1 MLASVIL
8 TRSLRKTAGEALRLG
23 ANPFGEPTKAEL
35 ERGAV
40 GNLVLPAAKGRDP
53 GAASFSDRW
62 NIKPS
67 LSAAKPAVDPRAAE
81 TGRMQ
86 DFARKLLAQTLKSK
100 YAPEAKDLFSG
111 KATDVAVDDDELKP
125 SDKKITPNLPS
136 DGTFGDFGR
145 GGAVSRTEGARAT
158 AKKDGGPLGDD
169 ERGGAV
175 SRTEGARATAKG
187 DRESFGDE
195 GQGGAVSPLDSAR
208 ATAKKDGTF
217 GDFDNNRGG
226 AVSRTE
232 GARATAKR
240 DAGPLGDAGHG
251 GAVAQQNMLE
261 RYWDRLKGGDAGT
274 VAATGGAALLAALLT
289 HNLLKKRSKR

>member
-8 TRSLRKTAGEALRLG
+8 TRSLRKTAGEALSLG
-23 ANPFGEPTKAEL
+23 GNPFGEPTKAEL
-35 ERGAV
+35 EREAV
-40 GNLVLPAAKGRDP
+40 GNLALPAAKGRDP
-53 GAASFSDRW
+53 GAASFFDRW

-86 DFARKLLAQTLKSK
+86 DFARKLLTQTLQSK

-111 KATDVAVDDDELKP
+111 KATDVAVDELKP
-125 SDKKITPNLPS
+125 SDKKVTPNLPS
-136 DGTFGDFGR
+136 DGTFGD
-145 GGAVSRTEGARAT
+145 
-158 AKKDGGPLGDD
+158 D
-169 ERGGAV
+169 
-175 SRTEGARATAKG
+175 
-187 DRESFGDE
+187 